1 MSTRRRKAITLLCV
15 IVAGAAPACAPT
27 STTPAP
33 TVDEIHAAPA
43 DTRVTLFP
51 HVVLDS
57 AAGTIE
63 VDAHF
68 CLRRGILEYAAVA
81 EGGKT
86 YESLLVLPCRPSHL
100 QTALLLAG
108 CEPGSVGP
116 DARGDEPPTT
126 APAKR
131 GTIIRLE
138 IALGLPAEAVPIER
152 FLIDRRTGRSP
163 DPLRWV
169 FTGSFFHRDQPDS
182 PEYFIADVER
192 SVIAL
197 WYDAT
202 ALLNITRDVGNPYR
216 GPVGLEV
223 NTLMLPP
230 PETPVRLRIIPV
242 PAGPG

>member
-1 MSTRRRKAITLLCV
+1 MSTRRRKAIALLCL
-15 IVAGAAPACAPT
+15 IVAGAASACAPT
-27 STTPAP
+27 NTAPAP

-43 DTRVTLFP
+43 DTRVTLSP
-51 HVVLDS
+51 HVVFDS
-57 AAGTIE
+57 PPGVIE

-100 QTALLLAG
+100 QTALLLSG
-108 CEPGSVGP
+108 CEPGSVAP
-116 DARGDEPPTT
+116 DARGDAPPST
-126 APAKR
+126 APAET
-131 GTIIRLE
+131 GTIVRLE
-138 IALGLPAEAVPIER
+138 LSIGSPAETAPVER
-152 FLIDRRTGRSP
+152 FLIDRRTGQPP

-192 SVIAL
+192 SLIAL

-223 NTLMLPP
+223 NTTMLPP
-230 PETPVRLRIIPV
+230 PETPVRLRIIPM
-242 PAGPG
+242 PAEPG

>member
-1 MSTRRRKAITLLCV
+1 LSTRRRKAIGLLCA
-15 IVAGAAPACAPT
+15 IVAGATPACAPT
-27 STTPAP
+27 IAPPAP
-33 TVDEIHAAPA
+33 TIDESHAAPA
-43 DTRVTLFP
+43 DTRITLFP
-51 HVVLDS
+51 HVVFDP
-57 AAGTIE
+57 AAGTLE
-63 VDAHF
+63 VDAHV

-100 QTALLLAG
+100 HTALLLAG
-108 CEPGSVGP
+108 CRPGDVGP
-116 DARGDEPPTT
+116 HARGDAPPAT
-126 APAKR
+126 APAEP
-131 GTIIRLE
+131 GTLVRLE
-138 IALGLPAEAVPIER
+138 VSIGSPAEAAPIER
-152 FLIDRRTGRSP
+152 FLIDRRTGQSP

-192 SVIAL
+192 SLIAL

-223 NTLMLPP
+223 NTPMLPP

-242 PAGPG
+242 PAEPG